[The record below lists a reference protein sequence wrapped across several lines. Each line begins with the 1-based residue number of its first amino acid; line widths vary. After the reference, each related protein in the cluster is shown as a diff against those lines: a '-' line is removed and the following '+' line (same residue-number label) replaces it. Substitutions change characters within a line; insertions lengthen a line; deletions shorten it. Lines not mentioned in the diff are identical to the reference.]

1 MENLPNRSSIRKQ
14 FITKIYKRSSDKSED
29 SSYVEDQS
37 ASINGNSS
45 FSSQKS
51 DTGQSWGSPSR
62 PDRRSGTPGIKG
74 RGSRG
79 KSKDPSS
86 ATKDSMSIFVEFLS
100 EILHSQG
107 QITGKTIEKVYSVT
121 KALNDNFAKNP
132 EFSLQFYIS
141 MSEILNALN
150 DLESVNFED
159 LQNKVE
165 LALSLTQ
172 DGITE
177 MEQLTCL
184 KRHIAKINLKVIA
197 VLDI

>member
-1 MENLPNRSSIRKQ
+1 MENSPNCNSIRKQ
-14 FITKIYKRSSDKSED
+14 FLTKIYKRSSEKSQD
-29 SSYVEDQS
+29 SSFVDDYS
-37 ASINGNSS
+37 ASINANSS

-51 DTGQSWGSPSR
+51 DTGQNRNSPTR
-62 PDRRSGTPGIKG
+62 LDRRSGTPGIK
-74 RGSRG
+74 SRRNN
-79 KSKDPSS
+79 SVASN
-86 ATKDSMSIFVEFLS
+86 KDSMSIFVEFLS

-107 QITGKTIEKVYSVT
+107 QITANTLNKVYSVT

-150 DLESVNFED
+150 DLESVNFDD

-165 LALSLTQ
+165 FSLSLTQ

-184 KRHIAKINLKVIA
+184 KRHIAKINLKVIT
-197 VLDI
+197 VNPK

>member
-1 MENLPNRSSIRKQ
+1 MENLPNRNSIRKQ
-14 FITKIYKRSSDKSED
+14 FITKIYKRSSEKSQD
-29 SSYVEDQS
+29 SSYLEDQS
-37 ASINGNSS
+37 ASINANSS

-51 DTGQSWGSPSR
+51 ETEQSWGSPSR
-62 PDRRSGTPGIKG
+62 LDRRSGTPGIK
-74 RGSRG
+74 SRRR
-79 KSKDPSS
+79 DSS
-86 ATKDSMSIFVEFLS
+86 SPTKDSMSIFVEFLS
-100 EILHSQG
+100 EILRSQG
-107 QITGKTIEKVYSVT
+107 QINEKTINKVYSVT

-150 DLESVNFED
+150 DLESVNFGD

-165 LALSLTQ
+165 FALSLTQ

>member
-1 MENLPNRSSIRKQ
+1 MENSPNCSSIRKQ
-14 FITKIYKRSSDKSED
+14 FLTKIYKRTSEKSQD
-29 SSYVEDQS
+29 SSFVEDYS
-37 ASINGNSS
+37 ASINANSS

-51 DTGQSWGSPSR
+51 DSGHYKASPMR
-62 PDRRSGTPGIKG
+62 ADRRSGTPGVK
-74 RGSRG
+74 SRR
-79 KSKDPSS
+79 KNSVASS
-86 ATKDSMSIFVEFLS
+86 KDSMGIFVEFLS
-100 EILHSQG
+100 EILHCQG
-107 QITGKTIEKVYSVT
+107 QITENTLNKVYSVT

-150 DLESVNFED
+150 DLESVNFDD

-165 LALSLTQ
+165 FSLSLTQ

-184 KRHIAKINLKVIA
+184 KRHIAKINLKVIT
-197 VLDI
+197 VNPK